1 MLKDYLQL
9 VRFPG
14 IFTAF
19 SNVLIGY
26 FFSLYVNPESFSL
39 PYLLVTSGML
49 FSAGMI
55 FNDFFDINID
65 TKERPDRPFPSR
77 KISKQNALFLGISLI
92 VIANIFAFFVGYYAL
107 ILSIFM
113 TIIILLYNYKLKFH
127 QFFGIFSL
135 SGIRFLNIIL
145 GFSILPFS
153 VETFQ
158 FAFPIAIFVGGIS
171 ILAKDETDS
180 IKSFSLKI
188 NKIFNII
195 TISYVFILIIN
206 NFQFIPLMFLSLFSI
221 LSLNLFY
228 KNNSQKSNIQKYITF
243 QLLSIILLDATL
255 ISIISSYYF
264 AILVSLLLIPSYVI
278 TRKLYLT

>member
-19 SNVLIGY
+19 SNVLVGY
-26 FFSLYVNPESFSL
+26 FFSLHVNPESFSL

-55 FNDFFDINID
+55 FNDFFDIDID
-65 TKERPDRPFPSR
+65 KKERPDRPLPSK
-77 KISKQNALFLGISLI
+77 KISKQNALFLGIILI
-92 VIANIFAFFVGYYAL
+92 VIANIFSLFVGYYAL
-107 ILSIFM
+107 ILSISM

-127 QFFGIFSL
+127 SFFGIFSL
-135 SGIRFLNIIL
+135 SGIRFSNILL

-153 VETFQ
+153 IETFQ
-158 FAFPIAIFVGGIS
+158 YAFPVAIFVCGIS
-171 ILAKDETDS
+171 ILAKDEANS
-180 IKSFSLKI
+180 IKSFSVKI

-206 NFQFIPLMFLSLFSI
+206 NFQFVSLMFLSLFSI

-228 KNNSQKSNIQKYITF
+228 KNYSQKSNIQKYITF

-255 ISIISSYYF
+255 VSIISSYYF
-264 AILVSLLLIPSYVI
+264 AILISLLLIPSYVI
-278 TRKLYLT
+278 IRKLYLT

>member
-19 SNVLIGY
+19 SNVLVGY

-65 TKERPDRPFPSR
+65 KKERPDRPLPSG
-77 KISKQNALFLGISLI
+77 KISKQNALFLGIVLI

-107 ILSIFM
+107 IISILM
-113 TIIILLYNYKLKFH
+113 TSIILLYNYKLKFYS
-127 QFFGIFSL
+127 FFGIFSL
-135 SGIRFLNIIL
+135 SGIRFSNILL

-153 VETFQ
+153 IEIFQ
-158 FAFPIAIFVGGIS
+158 YAFPVAIFVCGIS
-171 ILAKDETDS
+171 ILAKDETNS
-180 IKSFSLKI
+180 IKLFSVKI

-206 NFQFIPLMFLSLFSI
+206 SFQFASLVFLSLFSM

-228 KNNSQKSNIQKYITF
+228 KNHSKKLNIQKYITL

-264 AILVSLLLIPSYVI
+264 AILVSLLLIPSYVVI
-278 TRKLYLT
+278 RKLYLT

>member
-26 FFSLYVNPESFSL
+26 FFSLHVNPESFSL

-65 TKERPDRPFPSR
+65 KKERPDRPLPSK
-77 KISKQNALFLGISLI
+77 KISKQNALFLGITLI
-92 VIANIFAFFVGYYAL
+92 VIANIFALFVGYYTL
-107 ILSIFM
+107 ILSISM

-127 QFFGIFSL
+127 SFFGIFSL
-135 SGIRFLNIIL
+135 SGIRFSNILL

-153 VETFQ
+153 IETFQ
-158 FAFPIAIFVGGIS
+158 YAFPVAIFVCGIS
-171 ILAKDETDS
+171 ILAKDEANS
-180 IKSFSLKI
+180 IKSFSVKI

-206 NFQFIPLMFLSLFSI
+206 NFQFVSLMFLSLFSI

-228 KNNSQKSNIQKYITF
+228 KNHSQKSNVQKYVTF